1 MQNRKVFTLLDVS
14 QSIEKTLRTR
24 YSSSFW
30 VKAEMNKLNHYS
42 HSGHCYP
49 DLVEKRDGKII
60 AQLRGVLWKNDF
72 LRINKIFLD
81 TLKEPLKDGVK
92 ILFLARISFTPLY
105 GLTLTISDIDPSY
118 TLGDLEKEKQ
128 ETIQK
133 LKNIGIYSQNSQLPF
148 PLLPKRIAIISVETS
163 KGYADFIK
171 IVNEN
176 PFGYR
181 FFLYLFPALLQGD
194 KAAQKISDQLDRI
207 QKIRQHFDLVAII
220 RGGGGEVGL
229 SCYNN
234 FGLAHKIASFPLPVI
249 TGIGHATNETVA
261 EMVSHYN
268 AITPSKLAQFFLQKF
283 HDFAEPL
290 KIAERKLV
298 DRTEAILKE
307 EGVSLYSQVKLF
319 KSITEN
325 AINRNNH
332 KVSSIVNSLFQQSN
346 FRINNENE
354 RVDQVIKGIMKN
366 TSLFLDHR
374 ERLIFQLKEK
384 LNLGSHYK
392 IKQHDLELT
401 NLEKN
406 VDNLDPINVLKRG
419 FSITLY
425 NGKAVS
431 EISQIKNG
439 DLLQTLIF
447 DGEIISKVEETKNK

>member
-133 LKNIGIYSQNSQLPF
+133 LKSLGIYSQNSQLPF

-325 AINRNNH
+325 TINRNKY
-332 KVSSIVNSLFQQSN
+332 KVSSIVTSIFQQSN

-354 RVDQVIKGIMKN
+354 RVDQSKKAIMKN

-401 NLEKN
+401 NLKKN
-406 VDNLDPINVLKRG
+406 VDILDPMNVLKRG